1 MGVVESSL
9 RLKLVP
15 VALPTT
21 DGAPLV
27 GTAGT
32 LEVEP
37 WRRYR
42 LHTTA
47 PVAVHDGPTDEL
59 DADDVIAAHGDV
71 VAFGTGQASFA
82 ARTSSPTR
90 VWLVPMLEGER

>member
-1 MGVVESSL
+1 MGIVQSSL
-9 RLKLVP
+9 RLKLTAVE
-15 VALPTT
+15 LPTT
-21 DGAPLV
+21 DAAPLV
-27 GTAGT
+27 GTAAT

-37 WRRYR
+37 GRRYR

-47 PVAVHDGPTDEL
+47 PVAVHDGPSDEL
-59 DADDVIAAHGDV
+59 DADDISAAHGDV